1 MSGVIGGAGSRSGT
15 IGETEIDYEEGI
27 WTGVFS
33 GASNAC
39 TMNGSYTTGTYTKIG
54 NMVIVTG
61 FFVNNSL
68 GSASGNMYLTGLP
81 FTCANAGDAYAGVAV
96 GMFGDLAITAGH
108 SVSGAVEINTTRM
121 RLQLS
126 DATTGTTYL
135 QHTELSANGSMM
147 ISGTYRVA

>member
-68 GSASGNMYLTGLP
+68 GSASGNMYLEGLP
-81 FTCANAGDAYAGVAV
+81 FACSAGSYSYAGTGCGWAGD
-96 GMFGDLAITAGH
+96 MAITAGNN
-108 SVSGAVEINTTRM
+108 VSAAVEISTSRM
-121 RLQLS
+121 RLQLW
-126 DATTGTTYL
+126 DAVTGSSYL
-135 QHTELSANGSMM
+135 QQDELSADGQMVINLS
-147 ISGTYRVA
+147 YRV